1 MYEDI
6 YASIRNAAQKRN
18 LRESTINLY
27 CNDVRYFLKCTGKD
41 VTDLTIEDVDAFLT
55 AKRLEGRSPETYNHY
70 HSAIRFFYKKI
81 LKLNWD
87 DEDIPRMK
95 LNRSLPTVLSREEIS
110 AIIDVTKNLKHKAMI
125 ATMYSSGLRVS
136 EVIHLHYD
144 DISRTN
150 MTIHVRNTKS
160 RRDRYTILSQKNLDL
175 LTEYWFKCGRPRGI
189 LFPSSWTGSYIDNSS
204 VNQFFKANAKKAG
217 VDRLIEFREADA
229 TRMSLPTDRGI
240 IVTNPPYGERMMERK
255 GAQKLY
261 RAMGK
266 HWRFADG
273 WGKYILSSEPEFEYY
288 YGARAAKKRKLYNGR
303 LQCNVYMYYPTKK

>member
-6 YASIRNAAQKRN
+6 YASIRYAAQKRN
-18 LRESTINLY
+18 LRESTIDLY
-27 CNDVRYFLKCTGKD
+27 CNDTRYFLRCTGKEIA
-41 VTDLTIEDVDAFLT
+41 DLTIEDVDAFLT
-55 AKRLEGRSPETYNHY
+55 IKRLEGISPETYNHY

-110 AIIDVTKNLKHKAMI
+110 AIIDATKNLKHKAMI
-125 ATMYSSGLRVS
+125 TTMYSSGLRVS

-175 LTEYWFKCGRPRGI
+175 LTEYWFKKGRPKGI
-189 LFPSSWTGSYIDNSS
+189 LFP
-204 VNQFFKANAKKAG
+204 NQFTGQYLTVSTLEQVIRRSAAAAGLSGVTPHCLRHSFATHLMEQGVEQRNIQALLGHRDPKSTEVYLHVSNKSLMGIRSPFDRKDGTANG
-217 VDRLIEFREADA
+217 
-229 TRMSLPTDRGI
+229 
-240 IVTNPPYGERMMERK
+240 
-255 GAQKLY
+255 
-261 RAMGK
+261 
-266 HWRFADG
+266 
-273 WGKYILSSEPEFEYY
+273 
-288 YGARAAKKRKLYNGR
+288 
-303 LQCNVYMYYPTKK
+303 